1 MLFTLYKRLMKSKI
15 TGGETRLLF
24 KKKVLSKY
32 DVSYFQCV
40 DTGYIQTEEPYWLNE
55 AYSSAISSL
64 DCGLV
69 MRNTMLTSR
78 VSKLIY
84 DEFNTKAKFIDY
96 GGGYG
101 LFVRMMRDA
110 GFDFYLQDLYAPNL
124 FAQYFDVKDLTE
136 VSHFELLTAF
146 EVFEHLVNPLPEI
159 EKMLTFSKNIL
170 FSTEIMPANK
180 GEIEKWWYFVPEAGQ
195 HVSLYTIDSLK
206 FIAKKFNLYFYSN
219 QKGLH
224 LFTSEPL
231 KQNPWEEKQLTLAER
246 IKNKLLGNNKQKQA
260 TLNKSLVSADF
271 DLIMR
276 KIQNK

>member
-1 MLFTLYKRLMKSKI
+1 MKSKI
-15 TGGETRLLF
+15 TGGETKLLF
-24 KKKVLSKY
+24 KKKVLSQY
-32 DVSYFQCV
+32 EVSYFQCV
-40 DTGYIQTEEPYWLNE
+40 DTGFIQTEEPYWLNK

-78 VSKLIY
+78 ASKLIY
-84 DEFNTKAKFIDY
+84 EEFNPKAKFIDY

-124 FAQYFDVKDLTE
+124 FAQYFDAKDLKE
-136 VSHFELLTAF
+136 VSNFEMLTAF
-146 EVFEHLVNPLPEI
+146 EVFEHLVDPLPEI
-159 EKMLTFSKNIL
+159 EKMLSFSKNIL
-170 FSTEIMPANK
+170 FSTEIIPTQK
-180 GEIEKWWYFVPEAGQ
+180 EEIEKWWYFVPEAGQ
-195 HVSLYTIDSLK
+195 HISLYTIDSLK
-206 FIAKKFNLYFYSN
+206 FIARKFNLHFYSN

-224 LFTSEPL
+224 LFTSMPL
-231 KQNPWEEKQLTLAER
+231 KQNPWEEKHLSLSDR
-246 IKNKLLGNNKQKQA
+246 IKNKLIGYNTPKKDS
-260 TLNKSLVSADF
+260 LNKSLVSSDF